1 MQKSAYGDRAR
12 GASLSADQ
20 LSLLV
25 ARVRQALKELGYT
38 IRKRNQR
45 PEWLII
51 APNEKWALLVYSHAN
66 GWEVKG
72 PADSSDKTTISETIQ
87 RFIVAVSAY
96 ETRSRQSRQL

>member
-1 MQKSAYGDRAR
+1 MQRSIYDDRTEALTF
-12 GASLSADQ
+12 GSEQ

-25 ARVRQALKELGYT
+25 ARTRQALKGLGYT

-51 APNEKWALLVYSHAN
+51 APNDQWALLTYSQAN

-72 PADSSDKTTISETIQ
+72 PADESDKLAIADTI
-87 RFIVAVSAY
+87 RHFIIAVSAY
-96 ETRSRQSRQL
+96 ETRARESKRY

>member
-1 MQKSAYGDRAR
+1 MQKSIYDDRTEALTF
-12 GASLSADQ
+12 GAEQ

-51 APNEKWALLVYSHAN
+51 APNEKWALLVYSQTK
-66 GWEVKG
+66 GWAVKG
-72 PADSSDKTTISETIQ
+72 PADESDKIAIADTIQ
-87 RFIVAVSAY
+87 HFVIAISAY
-96 ETRSRQSRQL
+96 ETRVKESKRY